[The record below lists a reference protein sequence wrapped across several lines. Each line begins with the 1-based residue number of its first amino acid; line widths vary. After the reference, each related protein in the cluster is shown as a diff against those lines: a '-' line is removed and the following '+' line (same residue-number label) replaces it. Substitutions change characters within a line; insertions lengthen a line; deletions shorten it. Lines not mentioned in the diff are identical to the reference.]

1 MELRQ
6 LEYFLMVSKVGSFTR
21 AAERLYVSQP
31 AVTNAIRNLEA
42 ELGVL
47 LFDRG
52 QKQALL
58 TAEGQVFF
66 KHVEHVMHGVSQ
78 TISEINQMKNLAS
91 GTLTLGVTPV
101 AGISAF
107 VDFLERFQ
115 AACPQIRLKVMEGNV
130 SQVQQALIADRIE
143 LGLVLGGE
151 ANHLITFLPLAQ
163 EEIVLCCSRRHAFA
177 SLAVASLPELVETP
191 LLLFP
196 PECLLR
202 KKLLA
207 AFEETNTLPRIKL
220 ELQHVQTIKS
230 FIAQDAGISLLPRSL
245 AEDERLAAVP
255 LSPPLWI
262 TAMVACK
269 KNKSFSH
276 AAQAFWKM
284 AEQICLADGGEAQHV

>member
-91 GTLTLGVTPV
+91 GTLALGITPV
-101 AGISAF
+101 AGIAAF
-107 VDFLERFQ
+107 VRFLERFQ
-115 AACPQIRLKVMEGNV
+115 AAYPQIRLKVLEGNV
-130 SQVQQALIADRIE
+130 SEVQQALVADRVE
-143 LGLVLGGE
+143 LALVLVGE
-151 ANHLITFLPLAQ
+151 ENHLIEFLPLAE
-163 EEIVLCCSRRHAFA
+163 EEIVVCCSRQHAFA
-177 SLAVASLPELVETP
+177 ARPAILLSDLVDAP
-191 LLLFP
+191 LILFP

-202 KKLLA
+202 KRIVA
-207 AFEETNTLPRIKL
+207 AFEQTNTLPRIKL

-245 AEDERLAAVP
+245 AKDGELAIVP
-255 LSPPLWI
+255 LKPPLAV
-262 TAMVACK
+262 TAAVACK
-269 KNKSFSH
+269 KNRSFSY
-276 AAQAFWKM
+276 AAQAFWK
-284 AEQICLADGGEAQHV
+284 LARQSCSGNGGEA